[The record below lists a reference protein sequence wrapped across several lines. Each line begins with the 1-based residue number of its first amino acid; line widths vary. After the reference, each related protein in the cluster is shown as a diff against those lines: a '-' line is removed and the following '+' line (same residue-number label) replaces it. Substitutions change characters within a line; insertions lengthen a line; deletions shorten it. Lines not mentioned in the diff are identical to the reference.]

1 MASVCA
7 RARGC
12 VFEAKRHT
20 PSLSLALLPQRSC
33 GGPAAAEGGVDVGA
47 AAEKAGAEARVRR
60 LQPQPRVR
68 RRRAGGGG
76 GLKCG
81 RRATAERRARSARAS
96 FLLPHKVSHSRV
108 FKMLIPTPGSRRRGS
123 AQTRASRRTRSGT
136 VADSEEERSALP
148 TAGTWPAIEAG
159 HRDSL
164 LYSGG
169 KNPRDSAATQA
180 SAHHHTHHIEADGT
194 HTSKQDTAAQ
204 HTRTASHTTPSSPKL
219 PGGSPAPQ
227 SVVALHSMRSGSK
240 EAGSAA
246 GP

>member
-1 MASVCA
+1 
-7 RARGC
+7 
-12 VFEAKRHT
+12 
-20 PSLSLALLPQRSC
+20 
-33 GGPAAAEGGVDVGA
+33 
-47 AAEKAGAEARVRR
+47 
-60 LQPQPRVR
+60 
-68 RRRAGGGG
+68 
-76 GLKCG
+76 
-81 RRATAERRARSARAS
+81 
-96 FLLPHKVSHSRV
+96 
-108 FKMLIPTPGSRRRGS
+108 MLIPTPGSRRRGS

-204 HTRTASHTTPSSPKL
+204 HSITHHAVLAETAGWITGPPIRRR
-219 PGGSPAPQ
+219 APLD
-227 SVVALHSMRSGSK
+227 ALRI
-240 EAGSAA
+240 
-246 GP
+246 

>member
-1 MASVCA
+1 MVGRGAKGGEGMGRAAAADVLGGWEGMVPASPN
-7 RARGC
+7 
-12 VFEAKRHT
+12 HT
-20 PSLSLALLPQRSC
+20 P
-33 GGPAAAEGGVDVGA
+33 
-47 AAEKAGAEARVRR
+47 
-60 LQPQPRVR
+60 PR
-68 RRRAGGGG
+68 A
-76 GLKCG
+76 
-81 RRATAERRARSARAS
+81 
-96 FLLPHKVSHSRV
+96 P

-194 HTSKQDTAAQ
+194 HTSHKHKHKQAR
-204 HTRTASHTTPSSPKL
+204 HSRTAHAHSITHHAVLAETAGWITGPPIRRR
-219 PGGSPAPQ
+219 APL
-227 SVVALHSMRSGSK
+227 AFM
-240 EAGSAA
+240 AA
-246 GP
+246 GCWAKES

>member
-1 MASVCA
+1 MKSATAHATKANDQPAMNSVRFPIGSGDVHAVQKMTRVGGKRRVALELSTSMLLMAALLYEVAISTKSAMYGEQSSFTRKQGA
-7 RARGC
+7 RQKEARGRRKL
-12 VFEAKRHT
+12 VGEA
-20 PSLSLALLPQRSC
+20 AL
-33 GGPAAAEGGVDVGA
+33 
-47 AAEKAGAEARVRR
+47 
-60 LQPQPRVR
+60 
-68 RRRAGGGG
+68 
-76 GLKCG
+76 
-81 RRATAERRARSARAS
+81 
-96 FLLPHKVSHSRV
+96 

>member
-1 MASVCA
+1 L
-7 RARGC
+7 
-12 VFEAKRHT
+12 FIFLRHGKNT
-20 PSLSLALLPQRSC
+20 LRKS
-33 GGPAAAEGGVDVGA
+33 DHTGA
-47 AAEKAGAEARVRR
+47 CCELWRFADT
-60 LQPQPRVR
+60 QSPP
-68 RRRAGGGG
+68 
-76 GLKCG
+76 
-81 RRATAERRARSARAS
+81 
-96 FLLPHKVSHSRV
+96 

>member
-1 MASVCA
+1 MYYTCPRRLGTIRSSL
-7 RARGC
+7 ARGMRHRHMIILKSVTFTMTTESPPRAPPRG
-12 VFEAKRHT
+12 VF
-20 PSLSLALLPQRSC
+20 C
-33 GGPAAAEGGVDVGA
+33 IG
-47 AAEKAGAEARVRR
+47 
-60 LQPQPRVR
+60 
-68 RRRAGGGG
+68 
-76 GLKCG
+76 
-81 RRATAERRARSARAS
+81 
-96 FLLPHKVSHSRV
+96 

>member
-1 MASVCA
+1 MGRQVRRTFPRRASHVLHTCGA
-7 RARGC
+7 PTPTCGAPTPYVRRTNSVRAAHQLRTCGARG
-12 VFEAKRHT
+12 
-20 PSLSLALLPQRSC
+20 
-33 GGPAAAEGGVDVGA
+33 
-47 AAEKAGAEARVRR
+47 
-60 LQPQPRVR
+60 
-68 RRRAGGGG
+68 
-76 GLKCG
+76 
-81 RRATAERRARSARAS
+81 
-96 FLLPHKVSHSRV
+96 

-219 PGGSPAPQ
+219 PDGSPAPQ

>member
-1 MASVCA
+1 MSCA
-7 RARGC
+7 PDRCQWGLFRLS
-12 VFEAKRHT
+12 
-20 PSLSLALLPQRSC
+20 SLIRS
-33 GGPAAAEGGVDVGA
+33 
-47 AAEKAGAEARVRR
+47 
-60 LQPQPRVR
+60 
-68 RRRAGGGG
+68 
-76 GLKCG
+76 
-81 RRATAERRARSARAS
+81 
-96 FLLPHKVSHSRV
+96 SHQDDT

-204 HTRTASHTTPSSPKL
+204 HTRTASHTPRRPRRNCRVDHRPPNPSSRSTRCAQDL
-219 PGGSPAPQ
+219 RRQGAPQ
-227 SVVALHSMRSGSK
+227 ARDCSDSSSREGHRPQNPLNALR
-240 EAGSAA
+240 
-246 GP
+246 

>member
-1 MASVCA
+1 MDSAPLVNTFNSQINNHPIRPLFCCFVGSGGDLGA
-7 RARGC
+7 
-12 VFEAKRHT
+12 VN
-20 PSLSLALLPQRSC
+20 SL
-33 GGPAAAEGGVDVGA
+33 
-47 AAEKAGAEARVRR
+47 
-60 LQPQPRVR
+60 
-68 RRRAGGGG
+68 
-76 GLKCG
+76 
-81 RRATAERRARSARAS
+81 
-96 FLLPHKVSHSRV
+96 

>member
-1 MASVCA
+1 MWDSHERALLVLISCVCVWCVCA
-7 RARGC
+7 RWAC
-12 VFEAKRHT
+12 VAV
-20 PSLSLALLPQRSC
+20 L
-33 GGPAAAEGGVDVGA
+33 
-47 AAEKAGAEARVRR
+47 VRR
-60 LQPQPRVR
+60 KL
-68 RRRAGGGG
+68 
-76 GLKCG
+76 
-81 RRATAERRARSARAS
+81 
-96 FLLPHKVSHSRV
+96 

>member
-1 MASVCA
+1 MAGALRFGNTSFRNDTRDHA
-7 RARGC
+7 RVGIFNGFAS
-12 VFEAKRHT
+12 H
-20 PSLSLALLPQRSC
+20 
-33 GGPAAAEGGVDVGA
+33 AAA
-47 AAEKAGAEARVRR
+47 ARHYFG
-60 LQPQPRVR
+60 LQN
-68 RRRAGGGG
+68 
-76 GLKCG
+76 LH
-81 RRATAERRARSARAS
+81 T
-96 FLLPHKVSHSRV
+96 HTWV

>member
-1 MASVCA
+1 MCPAIVT
-7 RARGC
+7 
-12 VFEAKRHT
+12 RHT
-20 PSLSLALLPQRSC
+20 EAPFSQHSSSFIHTGPPRSD
-33 GGPAAAEGGVDVGA
+33 GNGDQAHEHPAAHW
-47 AAEKAGAEARVRR
+47 KPAGRFQNVNTHTRV
-60 LQPQPRVR
+60 
-68 RRRAGGGG
+68 A
-76 GLKCG
+76 
-81 RRATAERRARSARAS
+81 
-96 FLLPHKVSHSRV
+96 
-108 FKMLIPTPGSRRRGS
+108 GSRRRGS

>member
-1 MASVCA
+1 MPGTNCRENPQYPNPYVCRLRETEMACMRCCMAV
-7 RARGC
+7 GL
-12 VFEAKRHT
+12 V
-20 PSLSLALLPQRSC
+20 
-33 GGPAAAEGGVDVGA
+33 GVVHG
-47 AAEKAGAEARVRR
+47 RV
-60 LQPQPRVR
+60 VYYV
-68 RRRAGGGG
+68 
-76 GLKCG
+76 
-81 RRATAERRARSARAS
+81 
-96 FLLPHKVSHSRV
+96 FLLL

>member
-1 MASVCA
+1 MHIAAVSQSEPHSQVC
-7 RARGC
+7 RERGRC
-12 VFEAKRHT
+12 ERN
-20 PSLSLALLPQRSC
+20 L
-33 GGPAAAEGGVDVGA
+33 VG
-47 AAEKAGAEARVRR
+47 
-60 LQPQPRVR
+60 
-68 RRRAGGGG
+68 
-76 GLKCG
+76 
-81 RRATAERRARSARAS
+81 S
-96 FLLPHKVSHSRV
+96 

-194 HTSKQDTAAQ
+194 HTSKQDT
-204 HTRTASHTTPSSPKL
+204 TPSSPKL